1 LARSDFSE
9 RAGVRI
15 EVKEAHMTH
24 TSYTPPAGWSV
35 EDWSRATSIGRT
47 KVFELIQRKAIQSVA
62 FGRRR
67 IITTAPDAFLAS
79 LATEAR
85 DAA

>member
-1 LARSDFSE
+1 MAHFNE
-9 RAGVRI
+9 RAR
-15 EVKEAHMTH
+15 
-24 TSYTPPAGWSV
+24 AGWSV

-47 KVFELIQRKAIQSVA
+47 KVFELIQQRAIQSVA

-67 IITTAPDAFLAS
+67 IITTAPAEFLAA
-79 LATEAR
+79 LLREEL